1 MAGSR
6 RAIAVALLLA
16 ALPLGAGAGAG
27 FVYAHEPQPD
37 RVTVRIDTARPSRA
51 EQFIRGTIASA
62 STDSIEVTT
71 ILGVEPV
78 PLPAGTPIEEL
89 IPVPGDEIA
98 PGLRVNLGGN
108 QTQRGFML
116 TGVVTMAAE
125 PAP

>member
-1 MAGSR
+1 MAGRR

-16 ALPLGAGAGAG
+16 ALPLGGGAVTG
-27 FVYAHEPQPD
+27 FVYAHEPLPD
-37 RVTVRIDTARPSRA
+37 RVTVRLDTAPPPRA

-62 STDSIEVTT
+62 SADSIDVAT
-71 ILGVEPV
+71 LVGLEPV

-89 IPVPGDEIA
+89 IPVPGDDIA

-108 QTQRGFML
+108 RTRRGFTL
-116 TGVVTMAAE
+116 TGVVAMATE